1 MGSQRV
7 RHDGLDLASKQQQ
20 KLEWTVQ
27 RESENT
33 KKTQGNREIVIA
45 HGLHKKNFDIKEKLL
60 KKSFL
65 KLFCVL

>member
-1 MGSQRV
+1 MRMEMRV
-7 RHDGLDLASKQQQ
+7 RG
-20 KLEWTVQ
+20 ERGRVQ